1 MINIE
6 TKLHKHG
13 EIIAKRIFE
22 NSNINLDGVSNDLKV
37 TTPFGNHEA
46 FIMDEPKNGNPVK
59 AVKRFFF
66 LSVPKKIS
74 DPAALYEV
82 EDSEAFKQ
90 VNFKSGPVRLYFID
104 TLKKIEELGGT
115 GEVLKF
121 NVKNKVEVD
130 EAISSWEEANPTEFI
145 SIVVNNAG
153 ITRDN
158 IFMRMKDD
166 EWLDVINTNLSGVYR
181 VCKSLI
187 KPLIKAREGR
197 IINISSI
204 IGTTGNAGQVN
215 YSAAK
220 AGLEGLTRS
229 LAQEI
234 ASRNITVNAIAPGFI
249 ATDMTEGLPENQKEA
264 ILASIPMKRMGTTH
278 EIAGSVAFLASDDAA
293 YITGQTIHVNGG
305 MNMG

>member
-1 MINIE
+1 MLGQTSDIKSSKKLALVTGASRGIGKGIAE
-6 TKLHKHG
+6 TL
-13 EIIAKRIFE
+13 IAKGYKVVGTATSESGCASLRKDLQALGGEHDAFV
-22 NSNINLDGVSNDLKV
+22 LDISDSDQVKSAIADFLANHG
-37 TTPFGNHEA
+37 TPF
-46 FIMDEPKNGNPVK
+46 V
-59 AVKRFFF
+59 
-66 LSVPKKIS
+66 
-74 DPAALYEV
+74 
-82 EDSEAFKQ
+82 
-90 VNFKSGPVRLYFID
+90 
-104 TLKKIEELGGT
+104 
-115 GEVLKF
+115 
-121 NVKNKVEVD
+121 
-130 EAISSWEEANPTEFI
+130 
-145 SIVVNNAG
+145 VVNNAG

-158 IFMRMKDD
+158 LFMRMKDE
-166 EWLDVINTNLSGVYR
+166 EWLDVLNTNLSGVYR

-187 KPLIKAREGR
+187 KPLIKARAGR

-204 IGTTGNAGQVN
+204 VGTTGNAGQVN

-249 ATDMTEGLPENQKEA
+249 ATDMTDGLPENQKEA
-264 ILASIPMKRMGTTH
+264 ILASIPMKRMGTTN

>member
-1 MINIE
+1 MDNQSE
-6 TKLHKHG
+6 QKLALVTG
-13 EIIAKRIFE
+13 ASRGIGQGIAKRLIAKGYKVVGTATSE
-22 NSNINLDGVSNDLKV
+22 SGCASLKAELQAL
-37 TTPFGNHEA
+37 GSEHDA
-46 FIMDEPKNGNPVK
+46 FVLN
-59 AVKRFFF
+59 
-66 LSVPKKIS
+66 IS
-74 DPAALYEV
+74 D
-82 EDSEAFKQ
+82 SEQ
-90 VNFKSGPVRLYFID
+90 VTQSIADFLVD
-104 TLKKIEELGGT
+104 HGT
-115 GEVLKF
+115 PYV
-121 NVKNKVEVD
+121 
-130 EAISSWEEANPTEFI
+130 
-145 SIVVNNAG
+145 VVNNAG

-166 EWLDVINTNLSGVYR
+166 EWLDVINTNLTGVYR

-229 LAQEI
+229 LAQEV
-234 ASRNITVNAIAPGFI
+234 ASRSITVNAVAPGFI
-249 ATDMTEGLPENQKEA
+249 STDMTDGLPENQKEA
-264 ILASIPMKRMGTTH
+264 ILASIPMKRMGTTN

>member
-1 MINIE
+1 M
-6 TKLHKHG
+6 
-13 EIIAKRIFE
+13 
-22 NSNINLDGVSNDLKV
+22 
-37 TTPFGNHEA
+37 
-46 FIMDEPKNGNPVK
+46 
-59 AVKRFFF
+59 
-66 LSVPKKIS
+66 
-74 DPAALYEV
+74 
-82 EDSEAFKQ
+82 
-90 VNFKSGPVRLYFID
+90 
-104 TLKKIEELGGT
+104 
-115 GEVLKF
+115 
-121 NVKNKVEVD
+121 
-130 EAISSWEEANPTEFI
+130 
-145 SIVVNNAG
+145 NNAG

-249 ATDMTEGLPENQKEA
+249 ATDMTDGLPENQKEA
-264 ILASIPMKRMGTTH
+264 ILASIPMKRMGATH